1 MTIDNY
7 INLYLLYNFFLLLKT
22 ILFIT
27 EKYNI
32 KSVNIPNEIKTNKII
47 NNRILF
53 NDNET
58 KEENYKDKFFV
69 KNYNIN
75 YINLIQKKYLII
87 KLINSGY
94 SGYSYSNNFLDED
107 KFYNSFFEFYPQ
119 SKDINSSHLNEMILQ
134 FYIGKNLTSNKD
146 VLIIYEKYFNV
157 NKTIY
162 LFSNIEDIIIENDK
176 NKNYLK

>member
-1 MTIDNY
+1 MKKCFIFL
-7 INLYLLYNFFLLLKT
+7 NLALINFFLLLKT

-27 EKYNI
+27 KKYNI
-32 KSVNIPNEIKTNKII
+32 NCVNLPNEIKTNNII

-69 KNYNIN
+69 KNYNITLFSYEQLKSDFINLANNYPSNMTIDN

-94 SGYSYSNNFLDED
+94 LGYSYSNNFLDED
-107 KFYNSFFEFYPQ
+107 KFY
-119 SKDINSSHLNEMILQ
+119 
-134 FYIGKNLTSNKD
+134 
-146 VLIIYEKYFNV
+146 IIP
-157 NKTIY
+157 
-162 LFSNIEDIIIENDK
+162 FSNFIRNQKILILHI
-176 NKNYLK
+176 